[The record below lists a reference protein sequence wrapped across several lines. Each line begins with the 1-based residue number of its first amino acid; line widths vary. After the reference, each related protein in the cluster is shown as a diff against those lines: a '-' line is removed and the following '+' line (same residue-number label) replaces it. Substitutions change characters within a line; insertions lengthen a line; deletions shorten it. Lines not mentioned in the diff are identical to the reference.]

1 MFGDYIDRGSA
12 GAIFSSPTNP
22 DQVIKIIN
30 LDSLDDFVKSMNNQ
44 QFKFF
49 EKLEEQQKQNIKTPG
64 LPKIEYTFTGEI
76 LCQRSL
82 ASKQRHVFRRKYHLV
97 RSNGSPC

>member
-1 MFGDYIDRGSA
+1 MFGDYIYRGSA

-49 EKLEEQQKQNIKTPG
+49 
-64 LPKIEYTFTGEI
+64 
-76 LCQRSL
+76 
-82 ASKQRHVFRRKYHLV
+82 
-97 RSNGSPC
+97 